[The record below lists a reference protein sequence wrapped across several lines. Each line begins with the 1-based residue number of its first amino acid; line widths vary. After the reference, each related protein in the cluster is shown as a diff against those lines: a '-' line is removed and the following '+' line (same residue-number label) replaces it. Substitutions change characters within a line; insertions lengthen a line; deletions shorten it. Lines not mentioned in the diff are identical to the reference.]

1 MSGPAHAAPNQVRSV
16 VVLGDFLRPDAQ
28 GRPGGTDRPA
38 LWLANVVKRQIGL
51 AADLPVWPLLPSRD
65 AALQD
70 WLIAQRAPGDADAYW
85 AAHHAAL
92 PDDPAL
98 DHLLH
103 AHLRG
108 RFCLTY
114 EAPPYLLRRLDALG
128 APWLDVRVHP
138 VRFLDDLLFAVR
150 AADPAT
156 QAALIARAVP
166 EAVVLA
172 TAGLREAM
180 GQLISDAA
188 VPEETLIVVGQR
200 PMDAT
205 QIVAGRFFDALA
217 VRARVAAICAQYR
230 AVALKPHPAGEAH
243 SLLLAAAASGANV
256 LGVITDNLYRM
267 LALPQVAAV
276 LTVNSSVAYE
286 APYFGKGVHA
296 LAPLPLRIA
305 WRGGGAD
312 AYASL
317 DDWLLTP
324 DFWRVVLAPHA
335 PVSAPDGAR
344 LPAKPNRLR
353 IALDS
358 FWNFQEID
366 TDRVPRR
373 VA

>member
-1 MSGPAHAAPNQVRSV
+1 MSGPANVGANTVRGV

-28 GRPGGTDRPA
+28 GRPGGADRPA
-38 LWLANVVKRQIGL
+38 LWLANAVKRQIGL
-51 AADLPVWPLLPSRD
+51 AAGLAVWPLLPSRD
-65 AALQD
+65 AALQE
-70 WLIAQRAPGDADAYW
+70 WLIAERAPGEADAYW

-92 PDDPAL
+92 PDHPAL
-98 DHLLH
+98 GHVLH
-103 AHLRG
+103 ARLRE

-114 EAPPYLLRRLDALG
+114 EAPPYLLRRLDGLG
-128 APWLDVRVHP
+128 VPWLDVRIHP

-150 AADPAT
+150 AAEPAT
-156 QAALIARAVP
+156 QAVLLAGAVP
-166 EAVVLA
+166 EAEVIA
-172 TAGLREAM
+172 TAGLCEAM
-180 GQLISDAA
+180 GQFISEAT
-188 VPEETLIVVGQR
+188 VPVDTLIVVGQR

-205 QIVAGRFFDALA
+205 QIVAGRFFDAID
-217 VRARVAAICAQYR
+217 VREHVVRICTGYR
-230 AVALKPHPAGEAH
+230 AVVLKPHPTGETH
-243 SLLLAAAASGANV
+243 SLLLTAAGSGANV
-256 LGVITDNLYRM
+256 LGVITDNLYRL
-267 LALPQVAAV
+267 LALPQVSAV

-286 APYFGKGVHA
+286 APYFGKRVHA

-305 WRGGGAD
+305 WRDGEAD

-317 DDWLLTP
+317 DDWLLLP
-324 DFWRVVLAPHA
+324 DFWRLVLAPHA

-373 VA
+373 AA